1 MDKDVAGI
9 RISPASVDFYDTV
22 PDTVEQ
28 LNVTVYNIS
37 KGSKSIR
44 FYAPKTKKFKLKVK
58 NPDKPVASGLSVPAI
73 VEYTSTEEG
82 EFKDRIV
89 VTVDGEVVEIPI
101 AAYPTKPKL
110 EVDQSV
116 DFGNVVANSKTIAR
130 EISLV
135 NHGSKAGEF
144 KIKYAGNQPI
154 AIMPTSGSVPPKS
167 VQLIKVE
174 FVTKYPGKIEEIV
187 KVKLE
192 DKESKLLTVRANL
205 VEQALQVLSLE
216 TQDPINCIPFG
227 HTYYGSDRTECALL
241 FNNGPEPINFVA
253 ILDEDAVAQEMGID
267 LTRNTMKALAEQ
279 GDTSKVQGDTNEL
292 TSLVT
297 AIPNQGILQPYE
309 KIPVFFRFS
318 PRWNSAKSGFKNKIA
333 PPPRKDFALFMKL
346 QIIGS
351 KEGFENSGDKV
362 VEVALTGTA
371 LPVLLDI
378 SPASK
383 YDFGEVPVGEHAD
396 ILCTLKNS
404 SDVLPI
410 TYQFRRI
417 AHFIAHPPNG
427 KIQPLDTQDVIFSFA
442 PNQAGFFKPQQM
454 IDVIG
459 HVADNRNPTLAH
471 LQIIHTLPIHFL
483 GRSDPITKYRNPKY
497 NAGLTPYIS
506 NEVGMFVDTTFSSL
520 GDEPRNAVAGG
531 RTAKLHNK
539 LAKSTAEEDWST
551 KVAFPNDRAHSIRP
565 SDRKDEY
572 NYDDF
577 VWPDHLRMS
586 QLRCP
591 CCLVTLL
598 NKYKKSSDKI
608 TAVPSH
614 GTIFTR
620 TKRHTYIDPDY
631 AHIDDD
637 DVKKWRHR
645 DSYVQLIREM
655 KERRMNKKKR
665 REFKETNTSTDIGI
679 KPAAGISPKKLLLE
693 EIKPDPKVSDMISDA
708 PPPPNQDFKL
718 LSSKSLSA
726 TMKSVTSQPVKDGL
740 NAVPTTPKEKI
751 DCSKFL
757 TPQEQ
762 HQVVIGPAV
771 LDFGSVCLR
780 SISTKHLEI
789 VNNLDQNVLVV
800 AEIDCRELRQSSP
813 LSQVVPPKSKAN
825 IPIIFESNQKQKFQR
840 SVSYTV
846 NNYHKHHVTVLAEV
860 VPVAL
865 QLSTDE
871 LVLKPSFGLPSDAGF
886 RGIITLY
893 NKLNYPAEFTWAPNL
908 GEKGTAFS
916 IRPATGVVDPFKDLD
931 CEVVWHPSF
940 LAPEDGSFSLMIHSG
955 STLQL
960 KCKAELG
967 QTNVQFVERRIMFG
981 QVPVNLCTTRNVL
994 LANIGHNHA
1003 YFQVNDPNPFPGLQV
1018 SPLHG
1023 VVPVGGHAEL
1033 QVKLTPDA
1041 ILKFDT
1047 RVQVAIKGGKNL
1059 ELRMGGT
1066 VEPPTV
1072 DIDLPSFNFGGVYC
1086 GSGSTLTFKLTNR
1099 MLTKAKLEFDLSRYK
1114 DFNLNFP
1121 GYQTQEDYTFQV
1133 LNPGMFSITLQPEE
1147 TVEGELIFMP
1157 TEVAAYDFELPTII
1171 NHTGAPSPAPTPFP
1185 PTPAPSNKNS
1195 LQHIINPKPQPYT
1208 VITPRKHV
1216 IATALRQPLQ
1226 LSTNKIE
1233 MFAPA
1238 SFYDTS
1244 VQSGQMQSKGT
1255 IFVNN
1260 SDNDIKWGIDLRSN
1274 NPAITEG
1281 FFKFI
1286 HPSGAPFTNP
1296 TGEET
1301 KGIEGDLKPG
1311 ETQHVAVMF
1320 CPKEPGRYEVL
1331 LPVILNDNYE
1341 KPYQYLQVVAELKA
1355 PKLWFDPLAIVLT
1368 PVPLLTEVSSE
1379 FTMFAAQFRNQT
1391 KIIVETPE
1399 VECEDGTKISPLKV
1413 TFPESQEVK
1422 PCCGDEGQ
1430 IEPFSL
1436 PCKVTFASPKPV
1448 SFAENII
1455 FTFEGCKKP
1464 FKLMVTATAD
1474 NCLLT
1479 CYPFL
1484 ALHRTDH
1491 QIVCEQGSTPKG
1503 QKTVS
1508 KESLDHLGEAVF
1520 IPCQTPNQTSR
1531 PSTSATSSNF
1541 QVSSSSYESSES
1553 TTDSTDGSTPINR
1566 DGAKNKPP
1574 SGSDHQVLSRQNDL
1588 ASRSLGS
1595 AMFPDEDSEEGIFH
1609 MEVLLA
1615 VQRWFSAQG
1624 WPGGPFPITIPHS
1637 LRIGIS
1643 RKPVEEE
1650 KGAKAG
1656 SWDTNNLKKEF
1667 KTIYDMIS
1675 NLAGRSVPGIPLNG
1689 HLPSDPIERVKQVFW
1704 QHSTLLTFLKC
1715 QGACVASVKPEYLMD
1730 PRDYHLWKQI
1740 QAEFRLELERKGNF
1754 EQAAQFPIE
1763 EELEDDV
1770 FEAVSKRAWTDI
1782 LLQIL
1787 KTLVLAKV
1795 TPRTLKNTPSPDK
1808 NISMPEINPDPFSSN
1823 IYNMGERIILA
1834 WLNHHYEHYRQK
1846 VWLNCEKGGI
1856 PPARWIVNYDFDLLD
1871 GLVLG
1876 AVLGAHMPFLI
1887 KTHLE
1892 DMYTRPAT
1900 AEQCLHNALKVT
1912 NAMRY
1917 AGIDYDI
1924 QAIDIT
1930 DPNPIALLLL
1940 CANLYQRLPQYL
1952 PKATV
1957 EFSGPLHNTVSRQ
1970 VKLSNP
1976 SGKPLVYQVLLA
1988 GHDARDFRVPK
1999 GDFVSIPPK
2008 STLPL
2013 SVEFTSRFL
2022 RPSEA
2027 ILVLVGRRQGSAVG
2041 STLTFSL
2048 CTQVENIAP
2057 KKFKDPEKV
2066 IKCESPC
2073 YELEK
2078 INLDVTNPFSEAG
2091 EFRIV
2096 LVEASGAL
2104 LDPGKSAA
2112 ILKRKEKKRKRIR
2125 SKIDSGIVRPETP
2138 PSPPPKISDTLQMQ
2152 KEDDENMMSAFYS
2165 PVSSV
2170 YLDAYSSTTVEIHF
2184 LPFNVGE
2191 RQCSVIFLNE
2201 EVGEFLYSIEAK
2213 STMPLPDV
2221 VPFVKT
2227 THSVRISSAAAAG
2240 TGKGL
2245 FGGDERVVYWK
2256 CEAGQELQE
2265 YLTVPFTNQ
2274 AREKA
2279 LLLASQQRMTDV
2291 EFTRRVATGTLHC
2304 SNVAAQTI
2312 TKLSSDPQTAIKKAK
2327 ERGPRGQTYKVEV
2340 DSSHFKLPDK
2350 LFIPPSGERSQSAPT
2365 GKNVYIASPN
2375 RHGKIEIPVKFY
2387 AEDPGHYPVE
2397 IILRGT
2403 DDVRVFR
2410 IECTVNPE
2418 GSTAEINFTSPVH
2431 QNVTQE
2437 IPLVNMT
2444 NHDWPLQAHIT
2455 GNGFHGPSSILA
2467 KAYQTSKYPLVF
2479 RPQNENPV
2487 TGKLVLTNREDG
2499 TEHVFHLSGTA
2510 EKPLA
2515 LEHVVLKSQVKK
2527 TLTYDLKIPNV
2538 TRKKLCYKVES
2549 DLSIVSGNQ
2558 SISVLPGQQTMYK
2571 MTVAPVRRGVFKGVI
2586 AFVAGK
2592 NPVVEVDSDGD
2603 EMPDEDE
2610 ETRQFYGYRVWY
2622 SLEIHVKPSPPERVL
2637 EVTCSCQKKQL
2648 LEVIVRNPTQH
2659 EVTLEATIAGR
2670 DLSGAPSITLPAG
2683 SKDVYTLQYAPAVI
2697 GQTKGSL
2704 IFYHEMV
2711 GEFWYLLKL
2720 MAESPTQ
2727 TTLPHMQCELGRWT
2741 KQNILLDNPTDETL
2755 ELIPSVSNTNNFSL
2769 ERDNERPIIL
2779 APNSRLEIPLHFMPS
2794 ALGEGDHLSK
2804 ICFLSEQLG
2813 EWVFVASGTGLLPQT
2828 QDPVSVFTVAGSN
2841 TTLIIPFR
2849 NPMDQ
2854 AVLCEVMLR
2863 DKNSTLEETLEGSPS
2878 EENSPFC
2885 LLLKRKGGI
2894 RVGPKSTLDIP
2905 VCFAPTEMKMYE
2917 AICTVIVTR
2926 EDGEKWQYAPR
2937 DTQGYQLS
2945 RTGSE
2950 GVSEVRWVFPIQ
2962 GIPESRPIKESY
2974 GAVIECKARDRLEER
2989 LEVTLAGVAPVTSGP
3004 QRSIYTRSITPKN
3017 ESPKL
3022 PDGIVVGETLAVAEE
3037 FTYELSYKDPETK
3050 ENLQNS
3056 VALKLVR
3063 QHRDTASGLVVL
3075 VFNVIFNPFRT
3086 MDYGVTLEVKAS
3098 QGGVWKF
3105 PIRFLA
3111 LEPPV
3116 DDLIDIEAT
3125 GLGKESSVG
3134 FRLTSQTKYP
3144 LQYNAYFSAGSDP
3157 EFTISPATGE
3167 LLPLGSNG
3175 TLVRVGF
3182 CPSVYGKI
3190 YTGKLIIQTPD
3201 MQWSYNVRGVLPDYA
3216 PPRGVSSHPMRGPHP
3231 DPRMRGQR
3239 VNYILDNIRLKT
3251 TAVSSPI
3258 KGAPVLQ
3265 RLKIS

>member
-1 MDKDVAGI
+1 MDRDVAGI
-9 RISPASVDFYDTV
+9 RISPASAEFYDTV
-22 PDTVEQ
+22 PDSVEQ

-58 NPDKPVASGLSVPAI
+58 NPDKPVAPGLSVPAI
-73 VEYTSTEEG
+73 IEYTSTEEG
-82 EFKDRIV
+82 EFHDRVV

-101 AAYPTKPKL
+101 IAYPTKPIL

-116 DFGNVVANSKTIAR
+116 DFGNVVANSKTLAR

-135 NHGSKAGEF
+135 NHGSKPGEF

-174 FVTKYPGKIEEIV
+174 FVTKYPGRIEEVV

-192 DKESKLLTVRANL
+192 GQETKLLTVKANL
-205 VEQALQVLSLE
+205 VGQALQILSLE
-216 TQDPINCIPFG
+216 SEDPVSCVRFG
-227 HTYYGSDRTECALL
+227 NTYYGSDKTECALL
-241 FNNGPEPINFVA
+241 FNNGPEPVNFVA
-253 ILDEDAVAQEMGID
+253 LLDEDAIAQEMGID
-267 LTRNTMKALAEQ
+267 VTKNTIAALADQ
-279 GDTSKVQGDTNEL
+279 GDTNKVQGETNEL

-309 KIPVFFRFS
+309 KIPIFFRFS
-318 PRWNSAKSGFKNKIA
+318 PRWNSSMSGFKNRIG
-333 PPPRKDFALFMKL
+333 PPPRKDFALFLKL

-351 KEGFENSGDKV
+351 SSVSDGYDEKV

-404 SDVLPI
+404 SDVLPV

-427 KIQPLDTQDVIFSFA
+427 KIQPLCTQDVIFSFA
-442 PNQAGFFKPQQM
+442 PNQAGFFKPQQLV
-454 IDVIG
+454 DVIG

-471 LQIIHTLPIHFL
+471 LQIIHTMPLHFL
-483 GRSDPITKYRNPKY
+483 GRSDPITKHRDPKF

-520 GDEPRNAVAGG
+520 GDDPRNAVAGG
-531 RTAKLHNK
+531 RKAKLHK
-539 LAKSTAEEDWST
+539 LTSSINDDDQYT
-551 KVAFPNDRAHSIRP
+551 KVAFPNDRAGSIRP
-565 SDRKDEY
+565 SAKHE
-572 NYDDF
+572 NY
-577 VWPDHLRMS
+577 
-586 QLRCP
+586 
-591 CCLVTLL
+591 
-598 NKYKKSSDKI
+598 K
-608 TAVPSH
+608 
-614 GTIFTR
+614 TIFTR
-620 TKRHTYIDPDY
+620 TKRHTYVDPDY
-631 AHIDDD
+631 AHVDDD
-637 DVKKWRHR
+637 DIKKWKHR

-655 KERRMNKKKR
+655 KERRISKKKA
-665 REFKETNTSTDIGI
+665 REFNETNTSTDIGI
-679 KPAAGISPKKLLLE
+679 KPAAGIRPKKLLLE
-693 EIKPDPKVSDMISDA
+693 EIKPDPSA
-708 PPPPNQDFKL
+708 PPPPNADFKL
-718 LSSKSLSA
+718 MSSKTLSA

-740 NAVPTTPKEKI
+740 NAVPTSPKEKM
-751 DCSKFL
+751 DCAKFL
-757 TPQEQ
+757 TPQQQ
-762 HQVVIGPAV
+762 HLVVIGPPV
-771 LDFGSVCLR
+771 LDYGKVCLR

-789 VNNLDQNVLVV
+789 VNNLDQYVQVV
-800 AEIDCRELRQSSP
+800 AEIDCKELRQSSP
-813 LSQVVPPKSKAN
+813 LSQVVPPKSRAN

-846 NNYHKHHVTVLAEV
+846 NNFHKHHVTVLAEV
-860 VPVAL
+860 VPVSL
-865 QLSTDE
+865 EMSTQE
-871 LVLKPSFGLPSDAGF
+871 LILKPSYGLPTDAGF

-893 NKLNYPAEFTWAPNL
+893 NRLNYPAEFTWAPNL

-931 CEVVWHPSF
+931 CEVVWHPSY
-940 LAPEDGSFSLMIHSG
+940 LAPEDGSFSLMIHG
-955 STLQL
+955 GNTLQL
-960 KCKAELG
+960 QCKAELG
-967 QTNVQFVERRIMFG
+967 PTHVQFVERRIMFG
-981 QVPVNLCTTRNVL
+981 QVPVNLCTTRTVL
-994 LANIGHNHA
+994 LANTGQNHA

-1018 SPLHG
+1018 NPLHG

-1066 VEPPTV
+1066 VEPPSV
-1072 DIDLPSFNFGGVYC
+1072 DIDLPNFNFGGVYC
-1086 GSGSTLTFKLTNR
+1086 GSGSTITFKLTNK
-1099 MLTKAKLEFDLSRYK
+1099 MLTKSKLEFDLSRFK
-1114 DFNLNFP
+1114 DFTLNFP

-1157 TEVAAYDFELPTII
+1157 TEVAAYDFELPTLI
-1171 NHTGAPSPAPTPFP
+1171 NHTGAPTPAPTPFP

-1195 LQHIINPKPQPYT
+1195 LQHIINPKPQPFT
-1208 VITPRKHV
+1208 VVTPRKHV

-1233 MFAPA
+1233 MCAPVA
-1238 SFYDTS
+1238 FYDNTI
-1244 VQSGQMQSKGT
+1244 QSGQMQSKGT

-1260 SDNDIKWGIDLRSN
+1260 SDKDITWGLDLRSK
-1274 NPAITEG
+1274 NPALELGI
-1281 FFKFI
+1281 FKFI

-1311 ETQHVAVMF
+1311 ETQQVAVMF
-1320 CPKEPGRYEVL
+1320 CPREPGRYEVL
-1331 LPVILNDNYE
+1331 IPVILNGNYE
-1341 KPYQYLQVVAELKA
+1341 KPYQYLQVCAELKA

-1368 PVPLLTEVSSE
+1368 PVPLLTEVSSD
-1379 FTMFAAQFRNQT
+1379 FTMFAAQFRNGT
-1391 KIIVETPE
+1391 KIEVVTPE
-1399 VECEDGTKISPLKV
+1399 VECDDGSKISPLKV
-1413 TFPESQEVK
+1413 TFPEGQEVK

-1436 PCKVTFASPKPV
+1436 PCRVTFASPKPV
-1448 SFAENII
+1448 SFAEHVI
-1455 FTFEGCKKP
+1455 FKFDGCKKP
-1464 FKLMVTATAD
+1464 FKLLVTATAD
-1474 NCLLT
+1474 NCLMT

-1491 QIVCEQGSTPKG
+1491 QIVCEQGSSPKG
-1503 QKTVS
+1503 HKTVS
-1508 KESLDHLGEAVF
+1508 KESLNNGEAVF

-1541 QVSSSSYESSES
+1541 QVSSSSYESSAS
-1553 TTDSTDGSTPINR
+1553 GTDSTDPSTPINR

-1574 SGSDHQVLSRQNDL
+1574 SGSDHQVFSRQNDL

-1595 AMFPDEDSEEGIFH
+1595 AMFPDEDTEEGIFH

-1624 WPGGPFPITIPHS
+1624 WPGGPFPIGIPQS
-1637 LRIGIS
+1637 LRMAIS
-1643 RKPVEEE
+1643 RKPVDEE
-1650 KGAKAG
+1650 KPAKAG

-1675 NLAGRSVPGIPLNG
+1675 NLAGRAVPGIPLNG

-1704 QHSTLLTFLKC
+1704 QHSTLLTFLRC
-1715 QGACVASVKPEYLMD
+1715 QGACVASVKPEYLME

-1740 QAEFRLELERKGNF
+1740 QTEFRLELERKGDF
-1754 EQAAQFPIE
+1754 EEAEKLAEE

-1808 NISMPEINPDPFSSN
+1808 NIGMPEVNPDPYSSN
-1823 IYNMGERIILA
+1823 IYSVAERIILA

-1846 VWLNCEKGGI
+1846 VWANCEKGGI

-1887 KTHLE
+1887 KTHLQ
-1892 DMYTRPAT
+1892 DMYTHPAS
-1900 AEQCLHNALKVT
+1900 AEQCLHNALKIV

-1940 CANLYQRLPQYL
+1940 CGHLYQRLPQYL
-1952 PKATV
+1952 PKANV
-1957 EFSGPLHNTVSRQ
+1957 EFTGSLHNTVSRQ

-1976 SGKPLVYQVLLA
+1976 SGKPLVYQVLIA
-1988 GHDARDFRVPK
+1988 GHDARDFNVSK

-2013 SVEFTSRFL
+2013 GVEFTSRFL
-2022 RPSEA
+2022 RPAEA
-2027 ILVLVGRRQGSAVG
+2027 VLVLIGRRQGSAIG
-2041 STLTFSL
+2041 STLAFSL
-2048 CTQVENIAP
+2048 STQIENIAP
-2057 KKFKDPEKV
+2057 KKV
-2066 IKCESPC
+2066 VTCESPC

-2078 INLDVTNPFSEAG
+2078 INIDVTNPFDEAG
-2091 EFRIV
+2091 DFRIV
-2096 LVEASGAL
+2096 LVEASGQL
-2104 LDPGKSAA
+2104 LEPGKNAA
-2112 ILKRKEKKRKRIR
+2112 IMKRKEKKRRKIK
-2125 SKIDSGIVRPETP
+2125 SKIDSGIARPETP
-2138 PSPPPKISDTLQMQ
+2138 PSPPPKISDTLQIC
-2152 KEDDENMMSAFYS
+2152 KDDDDNLMSAFYS
-2165 PVSSV
+2165 PISSV
-2170 YLDAYSSTTVEIHF
+2170 YLDAKSSTTVEIHF

-2191 RQCSVIFLNE
+2191 RQCSIIFLNE
-2201 EVGEFLYSIEAK
+2201 EIGEFLYSIEAK
-2213 STMPLPDV
+2213 AVMPLPDA

-2227 THSVRISSAAAAG
+2227 NHSVRISSAAAAG

-2245 FGGDERVVYWK
+2245 FGGDDRVVYWK
-2256 CEAGQELQE
+2256 CEAGTELQE
-2265 YLTVPFTNQ
+2265 YLTVPLNNG
-2274 AREKA
+2274 ARERA
-2279 LLLASQQRMTDV
+2279 LLLASQQRMSDV
-2291 EFTRRVATGTLHC
+2291 EFSRRIATGTLNC

-2312 TKLSSDPQTAIKKAK
+2312 TKLSSDPATAIKNAK
-2327 ERGPRGQTYKVEV
+2327 ERGPRGQTYKIET
-2340 DSSHFKLPDK
+2340 DSNNYKLPDK
-2350 LFIPPSGERSQSAPT
+2350 LFIPPSGDRSRSAPA
-2365 GKNVYIASPN
+2365 GKNVFVASPN
-2375 RHGKIEIPVKFY
+2375 RHGQLEIPVKFF
-2387 AEDPGHYPVE
+2387 AEEPGHYPVE
-2397 IILRGT
+2397 IILKGH
-2403 DDVRVFR
+2403 DDVRVYK
-2410 IECTVNPE
+2410 IECTVTPE
-2418 GSTAEINFTSPVH
+2418 GSTAEIQFTSPVH

-2437 IPLVNMT
+2437 IPLTNMT
-2444 NHDWPLQAHIT
+2444 NHDWPLVAHIS

-2467 KAYQTSKYPLVF
+2467 KSFQTSKYPLVF

-2487 TGKLVLTNREDG
+2487 QGKLILTNKEDG

-2515 LEHVVLKSQVKK
+2515 LEHIVLKSNVKK
-2527 TLTYDLKIPNV
+2527 ILTYDLKIPNV
-2538 TRKKLCYKVES
+2538 TRKKLCYSVES
-2549 DLSIVSGNQ
+2549 DIPIVSGNN
-2558 SISVLPGQQTMYK
+2558 SVTVLAGKQAMYR
-2571 MTVAPVRRGVFKGVI
+2571 MVVSPVRRGVFKGI
-2586 AFVAGK
+2586 ISFVAGK

-2603 EMPDEDE
+2603 EMPDEE
-2610 ETRQFYGYRVWY
+2610 CQEYYGYRVWY
-2622 SLEIHVKPSPPERVL
+2622 SLEIHVKPAPPERIL
-2637 EVTCSCQKKQL
+2637 EVTCACQKMQL
-2648 LEVIVRNPTQH
+2648 LEVIVRNPTQN
-2659 EVTLEATIAGR
+2659 EVTLEAMIEGR
-2670 DLSGAPSITLPAG
+2670 DLTGLPSITLPAG

-2697 GQTKGSL
+2697 GNSKGSL
-2704 IFYHEMV
+2704 IFYHDMV

-2720 MAESPTQ
+2720 CAESPSQ
-2727 TTLPHMQCELGRWT
+2727 TTLPHMECELGRWT
-2741 KQNILLDNPTDETL
+2741 KQNILLDNPTEETL
-2755 ELIPSVSNTNNFSL
+2755 ELIPTVSNTNNFSL

-2779 APNSRLEIPLHFMPS
+2779 AAKSKLEIPLHFMPS
-2794 ALGEGDHLSK
+2794 TLGEGDHLAK
-2804 ICFLSEQLG
+2804 ICFISEQLG
-2813 EWVFVASGTGLLPQT
+2813 EWVFVASGTGLIPQT

-2854 AVLCEVMLR
+2854 AVFCEVMLR
-2863 DKNSTLEETLEGSPS
+2863 EKNTTLQETLEGVNESD
-2878 EENSPFC
+2878 NSPFC
-2885 LLLKRKGGI
+2885 LLLKRKNGI

-2905 VCFAPTEMKMYE
+2905 VCFAPTEMTLYE

-2926 EDGEKWQYAPR
+2926 EDGQRWEYAPTDSR
-2937 DTQGYQLS
+2937 GYQLS

-2950 GVSEVRWVFPIQ
+2950 GVSEIRWVFPIQ
-2962 GIPESRPIKESY
+2962 GIPESRPIKETY
-2974 GAVIECKARDRLEER
+2974 GAVIECQARDRLEER

-3004 QRSIYTRSITPKN
+3004 QRSIYMRSITPKN
-3017 ESPKL
+3017 ESPKV
-3022 PDGIVVGETLAVAEE
+3022 PDGIVVGETLATAEE
-3037 FTYELSYKDPETK
+3037 FNYELKYKDGDAK

-3056 VALKLVR
+3056 VALKLIR

-3086 MDYGVTLEVKAS
+3086 MDHNVSLEVKAA

-3105 PIRFLA
+3105 PIQFKA

-3144 LQYNAYFSAGSDP
+3144 VPYTAYFSAGSDP
-3157 EFTISPATGE
+3157 EFNITPSSGE
-3167 LLPLGSNG
+3167 LLPVGSNG
-3175 TLVRVGF
+3175 TMVRIGF

-3190 YTGKLIIQTPD
+3190 YNGKLIIQTPD
-3201 MQWSYNVRGVLPDYA
+3201 MQWSYNVRGILPDYA
-3216 PPRGVSSHPMRGPHP
+3216 PPRGVSSRPMKGPHP
-3231 DPRMRGQR
+3231 DPRFRSDK
-3239 VNYILDNIRLKT
+3239 VNYVLDNIKLKT
-3251 TAVSSPI
+3251 TAVSSPV
-3258 KGAPVLQ
+3258 KGAPILQ
-3265 RLKIS
+3265 RMKIA

>member
-1 MDKDVAGI
+1 MDRDVAGI
-9 RISPASVDFYDTV
+9 RISPANVAFHDTTL
-22 PDTVEQ
+22 DSVEQ

-37 KGSKSIR
+37 KSSKSIR
-44 FYAPKTKKFKLKVK
+44 YYAPKTKKFKLKVK
-58 NPDKPVASGLSVPAI
+58 NPDKPVAPGLCVPAI
-73 VEYTSTEEG
+73 IEYTNTEDG
-82 EFKDRIV
+82 EFKDRVV

-101 AAYPTKPKL
+101 IAYPTKPML
-110 EVDQSV
+110 EIEQTV

-135 NHGSKAGEF
+135 NHGSKSGEF

-154 AIMPTSGSVPPKS
+154 AIMPTSGTVPPKS

-174 FVTKYPGKIEEIV
+174 FVTKQPGKIEEIV

-192 DKESKLLTVRANL
+192 GEGSKVIHVRANL
-205 VEQALQVLSLE
+205 VKQALQVLSLE
-216 TQDPINCIPFG
+216 SEEPISCIQFG
-227 HTYYGSDRTECALL
+227 HTYYGSDKTECAVLC
-241 FNNGPEPINFVA
+241 NNGPEPVNFVA
-253 ILDEDAVAQEMGID
+253 ILDEDAIAQEMGID
-267 LTRNTMKALAEQ
+267 LTKNTLAALADQ
-279 GDTSKVQGDTNEL
+279 GDTTQVPGETNDI

-309 KIPVFFRFS
+309 RIPVFFRFS
-318 PRWNSAKSGFKNKIA
+318 PRWNASKAGFKNKEG
-333 PPPRKDFALFMKL
+333 PPPRKDFALFLKL

-351 KEGFENSGDKV
+351 SEADGMSEDKSI
-362 VEVALTGTA
+362 EVALTGTA

-378 SPASK
+378 SPATK

-404 SDVLPI
+404 SDVLPV

-427 KIQPLDTQDVIFSFA
+427 KIQPLATQDVIFSFA
-442 PNQAGFFKPQQM
+442 PNQAGFFKPQQL

-483 GRSDPITKYRNPKY
+483 GRSDPITKHRQPKY
-497 NAGLTPYIS
+497 NPGLTPYIS
-506 NEVGMFVDTTFSSL
+506 NEVGMFVDTTFASL
-520 GDEPRNAVAGG
+520 KDKPRNAVAGG
-531 RTAKLHNK
+531 KATKLHR
-539 LAKSTAEEDWST
+539 LASSVNEDDLTS

-565 SDRKDEY
+565 SDRHE
-572 NYDDF
+572 
-577 VWPDHLRMS
+577 S
-586 QLRCP
+586 
-591 CCLVTLL
+591 
-598 NKYKKSSDKI
+598 YK
-608 TAVPSH
+608 
-614 GTIFTR
+614 TIFTR
-620 TKRHTYIDPDY
+620 TKRHTYVDPDY
-631 AHIDDD
+631 AHIDDEE
-637 DVKKWRHR
+637 VKKWKHR
-645 DSYVQLIREM
+645 DSYMQLIREM
-655 KERRMNKKKR
+655 KERRLNKKKAI
-665 REFKETNTSTDIGI
+665 EFNETNTEMDIGI
-679 KPAAGISPKKLLLE
+679 KPAKGIRPKKLLLE
-693 EIKPDPKVSDMISDA
+693 EIQPDPR
-708 PPPPNQDFKL
+708 PPTPPNADYKL
-718 LSSKSLSA
+718 LSSKTLSA
-726 TMKSVTSQPVKDGL
+726 SMGHVTSKRVRDGL
-740 NAVPTTPKEKI
+740 NAVPTTPQEKI
-751 DCSKFL
+751 DCGKFL

-762 HQVVIGPAV
+762 HQVVIGPSI
-771 LDFGSVCLR
+771 LDFGQVCLR
-780 SISTKHLEI
+780 SITTKNLEI

-813 LSQVVPPKSKAN
+813 LSQVVPPKSKAF

-846 NNYHKHHVTVLAEV
+846 NNFHKHHVTVLAEV

-865 QLSTDE
+865 ELSTEE
-871 LVLKPSFGLPSDAGF
+871 LVLKPSFGLPSDADVHLCGF

-893 NKLNYPAEFTWAPNL
+893 NKLNYQAEFTWAPNL

-931 CEVVWHPSF
+931 CEVVWHPSY

-955 STLQL
+955 NTLQL
-960 KCKAELG
+960 KCRAELG
-967 QTNVQFVERRIMFG
+967 PTHVQFVERRIMFG
-981 QVPVNLCTTRNVL
+981 QVPVNLCTTRTVL
-994 LANIGHNHA
+994 LANTGHNHA

-1018 SPLHG
+1018 SPIHG
-1023 VVPVGGHAEL
+1023 VVPVGGNAEL

-1072 DIDLPSFNFGGVYC
+1072 DIDLPSFNFGGVFC
-1086 GSGSTLTFKLTNR
+1086 GSGSTLPFKMTNK
-1099 MLTKAKLEFDLSRYK
+1099 MTTKAKLEFDLSRYK
-1114 DFNLNFP
+1114 DFTLNFP
-1121 GYQTQEDYTFQV
+1121 GFQTQEDYTFQV
-1133 LNPGMFSITLQPEE
+1133 LNPGMFSVTLNPEE
-1147 TVEGELIFMP
+1147 VVEGELIFMP
-1157 TEVAAYDFELPTII
+1157 TEVAAYDFTLPVII

-1195 LQHIINPKPQPYT
+1195 LQHIINPKPQPFT
-1208 VITPRKHV
+1208 VDTPRKHV

-1233 MFAPA
+1233 LFAPA
-1238 SFYDTS
+1238 SFHDVS
-1244 VQSGQMQSKGT
+1244 IQSGQMQSKGT

-1260 SDNDIKWGIDLRSN
+1260 SDKELQWAIDLRIN
-1274 NPAITEG
+1274 NKTMDDG
-1281 FFKFI
+1281 VFKFI
-1286 HPSGAPFTNP
+1286 HPSGAPFTDP
-1296 TGEET
+1296 TGEN
-1301 KGIEGDLKPG
+1301 KGYIEGSLKPG
-1311 ETQHVAVMF
+1311 ETQQVAVMF
-1320 CPKEPGRYEVL
+1320 CPKVPGRYESL
-1331 LPVILNDNYE
+1331 YKIILNENFE
-1341 KPYQYLQVVAELKA
+1341 KPYQYLQVIAEYKA
-1355 PKLWFDPLAIVLT
+1355 PRLWFDPLAIVLT
-1368 PVPLLTEVSSE
+1368 PVPLLTEVSAE
-1379 FTMFAAQFRNQT
+1379 FTLFAAQFREAT
-1391 KIIVETPE
+1391 KIQVELPE
-1399 VECEDGTKISPLKV
+1399 VECEDGSKLSPLKV
-1413 TFPESQEVK
+1413 TFPEGQVVK

-1436 PCKVTFASPKPV
+1436 PVKVTFSSSRPV
-1448 SFAENII
+1448 SFAQNVQ
-1455 FTFEGCKKP
+1455 FSFPDCSRP
-1464 FKLMVTATAD
+1464 FSLMVTATAD
-1474 NCLLT
+1474 NCLMT

-1491 QIVCEQGSTPKG
+1491 QIVCEQGSSPKG
-1503 QKTVS
+1503 HKTVS
-1508 KESLDHLGEAVF
+1508 KESLNNTGEAVF
-1520 IPCQTPNQTSR
+1520 IPCQTPNMNSR

-1541 QVSSSSYESSES
+1541 QISSSSYESSTS
-1553 TTDSTDGSTPINR
+1553 ASDSTGSSPDNR

-1574 SGSDHQVLSRQNDL
+1574 SGSDHHVMSRQNDL

-1624 WPGGPFPITIPHS
+1624 WPGGPFPISIPVS
-1637 LRIGIS
+1637 LRMCICGTKEGRGIS
-1643 RKPVEEE
+1643 RKPIDEE
-1650 KGAKAG
+1650 KGSKSG

-1675 NLAGRSVPGIPLNG
+1675 NLAGRPVPGIPING

-1715 QGACVASVKPEYLMD
+1715 QGACLASIKPEYLMD
-1730 PRDYHLWKQI
+1730 VRDYHLWKQM
-1740 QAEFRLELERKGNF
+1740 QSELRLSPENNGFF
-1754 EQAAQFPIE
+1754 EEIGKVTTE

-1787 KTLVLAKV
+1787 KTLVLAKI
-1795 TPRTLKNTPSPDK
+1795 TPRTLKHMASPDRTV
-1808 NISMPEINPDPFSSN
+1808 SMPDVNPDPLSSN
-1823 IYNMGERIILA
+1823 IYNVGERIILT
-1834 WLNHHYEHYRQK
+1834 WLNHHYEHYRK
-1846 VWLNCEKGGI
+1846 TVWQNCDKGGV
-1856 PPARWIVNYDFDLLD
+1856 PPSRWIVNYDFDLLD

-1876 AVLGAHMPFLI
+1876 AVIGAHMPFLI
-1887 KTHLE
+1887 RTHLQ
-1892 DMYTRPAT
+1892 DMYTHPAT
-1900 AEQCLHNALKVT
+1900 AEQCLHNALKVV
-1912 NAMRY
+1912 NAMRF

-1940 CANLYQRLPQYL
+1940 CAHLYQRLPQYL

-1976 SGKPLVYQVLLA
+1976 SGKSLVYQVLLA

-1999 GDFVSIPPK
+1999 GEFVTIPPK
-2008 STLPL
+2008 SNLPL
-2013 SVEFTSRFL
+2013 NVEFTSRFL

-2027 ILVLVGRRQGSAVG
+2027 ILVLIGRRQGSAVG
-2041 STLTFSL
+2041 STLTFNL
-2048 CTQVENIAP
+2048 RTQVENIAP
-2057 KKFKDPEKV
+2057 KKV
-2066 IKCESPC
+2066 IQCESPC

-2078 INLDVTNPFSEAG
+2078 INIDVTNPFAEAG

-2104 LDPGKSAA
+2104 LDPGKQAA
-2112 ILKRKEKKRKRIR
+2112 ILKRRERRKKRVK

-2138 PSPPPKISDTLQMQ
+2138 PSPPPKIADTLQMQ
-2152 KEDDENMMSAFYS
+2152 RDDDENQMSAFYS

-2170 YLDAYSSTTVEIHF
+2170 YLDVAASTTVEIHF

-2201 EVGEFLYSIEAK
+2201 AVGEFLYSIEARA
-2213 STMPLPDV
+2213 TLPLPDI

-2227 THSVRISSAAAAG
+2227 AHSVRISSAAAAG

-2265 YLTVPFTNQ
+2265 NLTVPYNNNS
-2274 AREKA
+2274 RERA
-2279 LLLASQQRMTDV
+2279 LMLASQQRMSNV
-2291 EFTRRVATGTLHC
+2291 ELSRRMATGTLH
-2304 SNVAAQTI
+2304 SSIVAAQTI
-2312 TKLSSDPQTAIKKAK
+2312 TKLSSDPMTAIKQAQ
-2327 ERGPRGQTYKVEV
+2327 ERRPQGQTYTIEV
-2340 DSSHFKLPDK
+2340 DSHQYKLPEK
-2350 LFIPPSGERSQSAPT
+2350 LYIPPSGDRSRSAPV
-2365 GKNVYIASPN
+2365 GKNVYVASPN
-2375 RHGKIEIPVKFY
+2375 RHGRLDIPVRFL
-2387 AEDPGHYPVE
+2387 AEEPGHYPCQ
-2397 IILRGT
+2397 IILRGP

-2418 GSTAEINFTSPVH
+2418 GSTAELAFSAPVH

-2444 NHDWPLQAHIT
+2444 TSDWPLKATIT
-2455 GNGFHGPSSILA
+2455 GTGFHGPRSILA
-2467 KAYQTSKYPLVF
+2467 KAFQTTKYPLVF
-2479 RPQNENPV
+2479 RPQNEIPV
-2487 TGKLVLTNREDG
+2487 NGKLVLLNTEDG
-2499 TEHVFHLSGTA
+2499 TEHVFQLSGTA

-2515 LEHVVLKSQVKK
+2515 LEHIVLKSQVHKA
-2527 TLTYDLKIPNV
+2527 LTYDLKIPNV
-2538 TRKKLCYKVES
+2538 THKKLCYRVES
-2549 DLSIVSGNQ
+2549 DLPIVTGDQ
-2558 SISVLPGQQTMYK
+2558 SVTVLAGKQVMYRINI
-2571 MTVAPVRRGVFKGVI
+2571 APVRRGVFNGVI
-2586 AFVAGK
+2586 AFIAGK

-2603 EMPDEDE
+2603 EMPDEDD

-2622 SLEIHVKPSPPERVL
+2622 SLEIHVKPGAPERII
-2637 EVTCSCQKKQL
+2637 EVTCACQKRQL
-2648 LEVIVRNPTQH
+2648 LEVIVRNPTQDDI
-2659 EVTLEATIAGR
+2659 TLEATIEGRHLAGP
-2670 DLSGAPSITLPAG
+2670 SSITLPAG

-2704 IFYHEMV
+2704 IFYHDLV
-2711 GEFWYLLKL
+2711 GEFWYMLKL
-2720 MAESPTQ
+2720 SAESPSQ
-2727 TTLPHMQCELGRWT
+2727 TTLPHLECELGRWT
-2741 KQNILLDNPTDETL
+2741 KQNIHLDNPTDETL
-2755 ELIPSVSNTNNFSL
+2755 ELVPSLSNTNNFSL
-2769 ERDNERPIIL
+2769 ERDNERPLVL
-2779 APNSRLEIPLHFMPS
+2779 APHSKMEVPLHFMPS
-2794 ALGEGDHLSK
+2794 TLGEGDHFAK
-2804 ICFLSEQLG
+2804 ITFLSEQLG

-2849 NPMDQ
+2849 NPMDSP
-2854 AVLCEVMLR
+2854 VLCEVMLR
-2863 DKNSTLEETLEGSPS
+2863 DKNTTLEEVMNGVTDADTE
-2878 EENSPFC
+2878 SPFC
-2885 LLLKRKGGI
+2885 LLLKRKAGI

-2905 VCFAPTEMKMYE
+2905 VCFAPTEMKMFE
-2917 AICTVIVTR
+2917 AVCTVVVTR
-2926 EDGEKWQYAPR
+2926 EDGGRWAYAPR
-2937 DTQGYQLS
+2937 DSQGYQLS

-2950 GVSEVRWVFPIQ
+2950 GIREVRWVFPIQ
-2962 GIPESRPIKESY
+2962 GIPESQPIKESY
-2974 GAVIECKARDRLEER
+2974 GAVIECQARDRLEER
-2989 LEVTLAGVAPVTSGP
+2989 LEVTLAGVAPVTSRP
-3004 QRSIYTRSITPKN
+3004 MKSIYARSVTPKN

-3022 PDGIVVGETLAVAEE
+3022 PDGIVVGETLATAEE
-3037 FTYELSYKDPETK
+3037 FLYDLAYKDSNARED
-3050 ENLQNS
+3050 LQNC

-3063 QHRDTASGLVVL
+3063 QHRDSTSGLVVL

-3086 MDYGVTLEVKAS
+3086 MDHGVTLEVKAS

-3116 DDLIDIEAT
+3116 DDVLDIEAT
-3125 GLGKESSVG
+3125 GLDQASFVG

-3144 LQYNAYFSAGSDP
+3144 MAYSAYFTAGSDP
-3157 EFTISPATGE
+3157 EFSVAPASGE
-3167 LLPLGSNG
+3167 LLPLGSSG
-3175 TLVRVGF
+3175 TLIRISF
-3182 CPSVYGKI
+3182 CPAVYGKI
-3190 YTGKLIIQTPD
+3190 YTGKLVVQTPE
-3201 MQWSYNVRGVLPDYA
+3201 MQWSYNVRGVLPEYA
-3216 PPRGVSSHPMRGPHP
+3216 PPRGISSRPMKGPHP
-3231 DPRMRGQR
+3231 DPRMRR
-3239 VNYILDNIRLKT
+3239 ERTNYILDNIRLKT

-3258 KGAPVLQ
+3258 KGAPILHRV
-3265 RLKIS
+3265 KMA